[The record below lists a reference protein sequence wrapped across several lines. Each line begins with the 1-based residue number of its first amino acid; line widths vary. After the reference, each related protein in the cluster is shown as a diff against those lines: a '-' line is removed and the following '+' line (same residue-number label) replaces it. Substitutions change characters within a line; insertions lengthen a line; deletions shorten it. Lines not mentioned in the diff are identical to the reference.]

1 MPTRAQIV
9 SFAGDEAPPG
19 ASPWVAGRGPSPYV
33 AVVEPDPSWPERSA
47 QVAATVRSALG
58 WRVLALEHVGST
70 AVAGLAAK
78 PTLDLDLVLADPDA
92 EDAYVPALE
101 ALGFVLTVR
110 EPWWQG
116 HRLLRLDPPALGESL
131 GCHLH
136 VFGPD
141 SAEPWKHRSS
151 ATGCART
158 PTSGSST
165 PPRSAPPPTPRA
177 RRRGALDALQRPQA
191 GRGARDL
198 RPCLPRR
205 GPVGL
210 SSGPQGAPA
219 WAWCPGR
226 RHVRPAGRAR
236 RPGRGDVSRRP
247 A

>member
-19 ASPWVAGRGPSPYV
+19 ESPWVAGRGPSPYV

-78 PTLDLDLVLADPDA
+78 PTLDLDMVLADPDA

-101 ALGFVLTVR
+101 SLGFVLTVR

-141 SAEPWKHRSS
+141 SAEPWKHRLFRDWLR
-151 ATGCART
+151 AHPDERELYAAAK
-158 PTSGSST
+158 
-165 PPRSAPPPTPRA
+165 RSAADAANAAGEHAMLYNARKQDVVRA
-177 RRRGALDALQRPQA
+177 IY
-191 GRGARDL
+191 ARAF
-198 RPCLPRR
+198 RAA
-205 GPVGL
+205 GL
-210 SSGPQGAPA
+210 S
-219 WAWCPGR
+219 
-226 RHVRPAGRAR
+226 
-236 RPGRGDVSRRP
+236 D
-247 A
+247 

>member
-9 SFAGDEAPPG
+9 SFVGDEAPPG

-47 QVAATVRSALG
+47 QVAATVRGALG

-110 EPWWQG
+110 QPWWQG

-141 SAEPWKHRSS
+141 SAEPWKHRLFRDWLR
-151 ATGCART
+151 AHPDERELYAAAK
-158 PTSGSST
+158 
-165 PPRSAPPPTPRA
+165 RSAADAASAAGEHSMLYNARKQDVVRA
-177 RRRGALDALQRPQA
+177 IY
-191 GRGARDL
+191 ARAF
-198 RPCLPRR
+198 RAA
-205 GPVGL
+205 GL
-210 SSGPQGAPA
+210 S
-219 WAWCPGR
+219 
-226 RHVRPAGRAR
+226 
-236 RPGRGDVSRRP
+236 D
-247 A
+247 